1 MTTQLT
7 APIVAVTV
15 YPGQAR
21 ITRRGRTDLTPGTQ
35 TVTVGSLPWDLHS
48 DSVRVS
54 GRGSATVQGVD
65 IRTERHTRT
74 PDAAVA
80 DLTAQRRDLETGL
93 AELADFDRV
102 EGDRIEYLQTLSR
115 RGGREYA
122 GAVASGAAP
131 AERAI
136 EWGQTIAA
144 SLTTALATRR
154 ELVEQ
159 RRLVQEELD
168 RLIREISARIQPQVP
183 DRREVAIELEV
194 TALAGDEP
202 APVELEI
209 SYLVDGAHWDS
220 AYDLR
225 LADSALTMTWF
236 GLISQN
242 TGEDWPECELR
253 LSTARPAIAVHVP
266 ELDPWYL
273 AKYEPPVMRP
283 QMMAARGG
291 PMTASL
297 PAPQAMAYGAT
308 SDAMAGAPEITSEI
322 ATVEQGATATT
333 YTPRRP
339 IAVPADGTS
348 HRATVAT
355 LDLPVRLD
363 HVTVPLR
370 GSEAFLRATA
380 TNSSEHA
387 ILPGHAALFHEAEY
401 VGSTELPP
409 WAPGEEVELALGIDD
424 RVRVERELVR
434 RSVGKAAIGGTER
447 REVSYKI
454 TVGNYG
460 PALANLTVQDQAPVS
475 RDPAITVR
483 DVTCRPR
490 ETDRTELGVLTW
502 KIELQPGAKTEIVV
516 GFRVDV
522 GKGVQ
527 LVGWRE

>member
-1 MTTQLT
+1 
-7 APIVAVTV
+7 
-15 YPGQAR
+15 
-21 ITRRGRTDLTPGTQ
+21 
-35 TVTVGSLPWDLHS
+35 
-48 DSVRVS
+48 
-54 GRGSATVQGVD
+54 
-65 IRTERHTRT
+65 
-74 PDAAVA
+74 
-80 DLTAQRRDLETGL
+80 
-93 AELADFDRV
+93 LADSDQV
-102 EGDRIEYLQTLSR
+102 EVDRIEYLQTLSR

-136 EWGQTIAA
+136 ELGQTIAA
-144 SLTTALATRR
+144 SLGSALAKRR
-154 ELVEQ
+154 ELAEQ
-159 RRLVQEELD
+159 RRLVQEEFD
-168 RLIREISARIQPQVP
+168 RLERELSARIQPHAP
-183 DRREVAIELEV
+183 DRREVVVELEV
-194 TALAGDEP
+194 TGDQ
-202 APVELEI
+202 PVELEI
-209 SYLVDGAHWDS
+209 SYLVDGARWDS

-225 LADSALTMTWF
+225 LANRALTMTWF

-253 LSTARPAIAVHVP
+253 LSTARPALAVHVP

-273 AKYEPPVMRP
+273 AKYEPPVLRP
-283 QMMAARGG
+283 QMMARATGG
-291 PMTASL
+291 YGAV
-297 PAPQAMAYGAT
+297 PAAPAMAYGAA
-308 SDAMAGAPEITSEI
+308 DEDVPELTTEI

-333 YTPRRP
+333 YQPRRP

-355 LDLPVRLD
+355 MDLPVRLD

-387 ILPGHAALFHEAEY
+387 ILPGHAALFQDAEY
-401 VGSTELPP
+401 VGSTDLPP

-434 RSVGKAAIGGTER
+434 RSVSKAAIGGTER

-460 PALANLTVQDQAPVS
+460 PALATITVQDQAPVS
-475 RDPAITVR
+475 RDPAITIR
-483 DVTCRPR
+483 EITCRPR
-490 ETDRTELGVLTW
+490 ETERTELGVLTW